1 MFTINHLKTD
11 ESLHCFLLAR
21 SFSDEFPFMPAST
34 AMLNY
39 QPKTMVLI

>member
-1 MFTINHLKTD
+1 MHYHKSPKNRRVLA
-11 ESLHCFLLAR
+11 LLLTG
-21 SFSDEFPFMPAST
+21 SFSEEFPFMPAST